1 MEKTEIR
8 SFFDRCAETW
18 DAGMVR
24 NERAIRAILD
34 AAGIRPGAE
43 VLDVACGTGVLFPD
57 YQRRGVASL
66 TGIDL
71 SPEMAARARE
81 KYPWATVLCG
91 DAEETDFSRKFDAV
105 VIYNAFPHFPE
116 PARLLER
123 LCGALRPGGRL
134 TVAHGMS
141 RQALLQ
147 HHSGA
152 ASRVSLELPEA
163 ETLAALLGRW
173 LTVNTVV
180 SDEEKYIVSGA
191 LEGR

>member
-81 KYPWATVLCG
+81 KYPWAAVLCG
-91 DAEETDFSRKFDAV
+91 DAEETDFFRQFDAV
-105 VIYNAFPHFPE
+105 VIYNAFPHFPQPE
-116 PARLLER
+116 RLLER

-173 LTVNTVV
+173 LTVDTVV

>member
-1 MEKTEIR
+1 M
-8 SFFDRCAETW
+8 
-18 DAGMVR
+18 
-24 NERAIRAILD
+24 
-34 AAGIRPGAE
+34 
-43 VLDVACGTGVLFPD
+43 ACGTGVLFPD

-71 SPEMAARARE
+71 SPEMAARAGE

-91 DAEETDFSRKFDAV
+91 DAEETDFSRQFDAV
-105 VIYNAFPHFPE
+105 VIYNAFPHFPKPE
-116 PARLLER
+116 RLLER
-123 LCGALRPGGRL
+123 LCGVLRPGGRL

-141 RQALLQ
+141 RQALLR

-173 LTVNTVV
+173 LTVDTVV

>member
-1 MEKTEIR
+1 MDKQTVR
-8 SFFDRCAETW
+8 DFFDACAPSW

-24 NERAIRAILD
+24 SERVIARILD
-34 AAGIRPGAE
+34 GARVGADKT

-71 SPEMAARARE
+71 SPEMAARAGE

-91 DAEETDFSRKFDAV
+91 DAEETDFSRQFDAV
-105 VIYNAFPHFPE
+105 VIYNAFPHFPKPE
-116 PARLLER
+116 RLLER
-123 LCGALRPGGRL
+123 LCGVLRPGGRL

-141 RQALLQ
+141 RQALLR

-163 ETLAALLGRW
+163 DLYMEQFAPAFALNL
-173 LTVNTVV
+173 
-180 SDEEKYIVSGA
+180 DELQE
-191 LEGR
+191 EQQ

>member
-1 MEKTEIR
+1 MMEKTEIR
-8 SFFDRCAETW
+8 SFFDRCA
-18 DAGMVR
+18 
-24 NERAIRAILD
+24 
-34 AAGIRPGAE
+34 
-43 VLDVACGTGVLFPD
+43 VACGTGVLFPD
-57 YQRRGVASL
+57 YQRRGVAFL

-71 SPEMAARARE
+71 SPEMAARAGE

-91 DAEETDFSRKFDAV
+91 DAEETDFSRQFDAV
-105 VIYNAFPHFPE
+105 VIYNAFPHFPKPE
-116 PARLLER
+116 RLLER
-123 LCGALRPGGRL
+123 LCGVLRPGGRL

-141 RQALLQ
+141 RQALLR

-173 LTVNTVV
+173 LTVDTVV